1 MISSPISRRRWG
13 EQCATQSRV
22 RPFSVTSRATYSAR
36 TLIDEAEDE
45 MRTQVGIVGAG
56 PAGLMLSHL
65 LHRAGI
71 ESVILEN
78 RSRDYI
84 ESRIRAGLL
93 EQWATDLL
101 IETGVGARM
110 QREAMFHDGVH
121 FAFGGALHYISFR
134 DLVGKGVTIYG
145 QQEVVKD
152 LIDRRLAD
160 GGRILFEASDVS
172 VHDFGGGAPKI
183 RFRHDGKDQVLDC
196 DFIGGC
202 DGFHGIC
209 RPSVPAA
216 ALTAYDREYPFGWVG
231 ILSESPPPEDEL
243 IYAYHDRGFALFTM
257 RSPTLAR
264 LYFQCAP
271 DEEIEN
277 WPDARIW
284 QELHAR
290 MGGIRPLTE
299 GTVLQKGITAMRSF
313 VVEPMQYGRM
323 FLAGDSAHI
332 QPPTGA
338 KGMNLAIA
346 DVLVLARAIG
356 EFYRSGRS
364 DLLEQ
369 YSATCLRRV
378 WKAQR
383 FSWWMTQ
390 LFHLDPSHNAFD
402 RKRQLAELD
411 YVVSSEAAARSLA
424 ENYVG
429 LPVEA

>member
-1 MISSPISRRRWG
+1 
-13 EQCATQSRV
+13 
-22 RPFSVTSRATYSAR
+22 
-36 TLIDEAEDE
+36 

-65 LHRAGI
+65 LHLEGI
-71 ESVILEN
+71 SSVILEN

-101 IETGVGARM
+101 VDTGVGARM
-110 QREAMFHDGVH
+110 QREAMFHNGVH
-121 FAFGGALHYISFR
+121 FAFNGALHYINFR

-152 LIDRRLAD
+152 LVARRLDD
-160 GGRILFEASDVS
+160 GGEILFEASDVS
-172 VHDFGGGAPKI
+172 VHDFAGNTPRI
-183 RFRHDGKDQVLDC
+183 RFRHGDKEQELAC

-209 RPSVPAA
+209 RPSIPAS
-216 ALTAYDREYPFGWVG
+216 ALTIYDREYPFGWVG

-243 IYAYHDRGFALFTM
+243 IYAYHDRGFALYTM
-257 RSPTLAR
+257 RSPSLAR
-264 LYFQCAP
+264 LYLQCPP
-271 DEEIEN
+271 DDDIES
-277 WPDARIW
+277 WPDSRIW
-284 QELHAR
+284 QELHR
-290 MGGIRPLTE
+290 RIGGTRPLAE
-299 GTVLQKGITAMRSF
+299 GAMLQKGITAMRSF
-313 VVEPMQYGRM
+313 VAEPMQYGRL

-338 KGMNLAIA
+338 KGMNLALA
-346 DVLVLARAIG
+346 DVLVLSRALVA
-356 EFYRSGRS
+356 FCRNGRS
-364 DLLEQ
+364 DLLER

-411 YVVSSEAAARSLA
+411 YVTSSEAAGRSLA

>member
-1 MISSPISRRRWG
+1 
-13 EQCATQSRV
+13 
-22 RPFSVTSRATYSAR
+22 
-36 TLIDEAEDE
+36 

-65 LHRAGI
+65 LHLAGI
-71 ESVILEN
+71 ESVVLEN

-84 ESRIRAGLL
+84 ESRIRAGLI
-93 EQWATDLL
+93 EQWASDLL
-101 IETGVGARM
+101 VEIGVGARM
-110 QREAMFHDGVH
+110 QREGMFHDGVY
-121 FAFGGALHYISFR
+121 FGFGGALHYINFR
-134 DLVGKGVTIYG
+134 ELVGKGVTIYG

-160 GGRILFEASDVS
+160 GGQILFEASDVS
-172 VHDFGGGAPKI
+172 VHDFAGKAPKI
-183 RFRHDGKDQVLDC
+183 RFRHDGKDQELAC

-209 RPSVPAA
+209 RPSIPADV
-216 ALTAYDREYPFGWVG
+216 LTAYDREYPFGWVG
-231 ILSESPPPEDEL
+231 VLSESPPPEDEL
-243 IYAYHDRGFALFTM
+243 IYAYHDRGFALYTM

-264 LYFQCAP
+264 LYLQCAP
-271 DEEIEN
+271 DDDIEN

-290 MGGIRPLTE
+290 IAGTRRLAE
-299 GTVLQKGITAMRSF
+299 GVMLQKGITAMRSF
-313 VVEPMQYGRM
+313 VVEPMQYGRL

-338 KGMNLAIA
+338 KGMNLALA
-346 DVLVLARAIG
+346 DVLVLSRAIHT
-356 EFYRSGRS
+356 FYASGRS
-364 DLLEQ
+364 DRLDA

-383 FSWWMTQ
+383 FSLWMTQ
-390 LFHLDPSHNAFD
+390 LLHRFTFEPDFD
-402 RKRQLAELD
+402 YRRQLAELD
-411 YVVSSEAAARSLA
+411 YVTNSRAAATALA

-429 LPVEA
+429 LPLD